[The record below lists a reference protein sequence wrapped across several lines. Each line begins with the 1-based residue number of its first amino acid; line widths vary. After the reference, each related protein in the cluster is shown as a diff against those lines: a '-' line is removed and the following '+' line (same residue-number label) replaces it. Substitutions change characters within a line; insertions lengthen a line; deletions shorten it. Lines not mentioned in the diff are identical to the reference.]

1 MKNNEMNDGL
11 NELIE
16 KLIKSTGART
26 IKHKELENLG
36 SAVETIKE
44 CVSKDK
50 LIGYIAIG
58 VSNTG
63 EVVNATVGSKFA
75 IYEMINLLFE
85 AVAKIDTDL
94 GREILEKLKSNF
106 EEIKTSKSEDEKG
119 SDNDC
124 DEDDEDDTKKEIAK
138 KLKKIFSKLKRDKDA
153 EKLLKGEVKIR
164 KKGDWWDKHIEEQ
177 AEMLEKLRARGYR
190 AEFGVGFDGCKKIID
205 NYLRN

>member
-1 MKNNEMNDGL
+1 MKNNEMNDRL

-16 KLIKSTGART
+16 KITKSMGART
-26 IKHKELENLG
+26 IKRKELDNLD
-36 SAVETIKE
+36 STIETIKE

-50 LIGYIAIG
+50 LIGYITIG
-58 VSNTG
+58 LSNAG

-94 GREILEKLKSNF
+94 GRKILEKLKSNF

-138 KLKKIFSKLKRDKDA
+138 KLKKIFSK
-153 EKLLKGEVKIR
+153 
-164 KKGDWWDKHIEEQ
+164 
-177 AEMLEKLRARGYR
+177 Y
-190 AEFGVGFDGCKKIID
+190 FDID
-205 NYLRN
+205 SEDY

>member
-16 KLIKSTGART
+16 KLIKSTSART

-36 SAVETIKE
+36 FAVETIKE

-58 VSNTG
+58 ISNTG

-85 AVAKIDTDL
+85 VVAKIDTDL

-138 KLKKIFSKLKRDKDA
+138 KLKKIFSK
-153 EKLLKGEVKIR
+153 
-164 KKGDWWDKHIEEQ
+164 
-177 AEMLEKLRARGYR
+177 Y
-190 AEFGVGFDGCKKIID
+190 FDID
-205 NYLRN
+205 SEDY

>member
-1 MKNNEMNDGL
+1 MKNNEMNDRL

-16 KLIKSTGART
+16 KLIKSTGARI
-26 IKHKELENLG
+26 IKHKELENLD

-50 LIGYIAIG
+50 LIGYITIG
-58 VSNTG
+58 LSNTG

-75 IYEMINLLFE
+75 VYEMINLLFE

-94 GREILEKLKSNF
+94 GRKILEKLKSNF

-124 DEDDEDDTKKEIAK
+124 DDEEDDEDVKKEIAK
-138 KLKKIFSKLKRDKDA
+138 KLKKIFSKYFDIDS
-153 EKLLKGEVKIR
+153 
-164 KKGDWWDKHIEEQ
+164 GD
-177 AEMLEKLRARGYR
+177 Y
-190 AEFGVGFDGCKKIID
+190 
-205 NYLRN
+205 

>member
-26 IKHKELENLG
+26 IKHKELENLD

-50 LIGYIAIG
+50 LIGYITIG

-94 GREILEKLKSNF
+94 GGKILEKLKSNF
-106 EEIKTSKSEDEKG
+106 EETKASKSEDEI
-119 SDNDC
+119 DDDDDC
-124 DEDDEDDTKKEIAK
+124 DDDEDEDDVKKEIAEEIKNILSKCFDIDPEDLDK
-138 KLKKIFSKLKRDKDA
+138 K
-153 EKLLKGEVKIR
+153 
-164 KKGDWWDKHIEEQ
+164 
-177 AEMLEKLRARGYR
+177 
-190 AEFGVGFDGCKKIID
+190 
-205 NYLRN
+205 

>member
-1 MKNNEMNDGL
+1 MKNNEMNDKL

-16 KLIKSTGART
+16 KIIKSMGART
-26 IKHKELENLG
+26 IKHKELDNLD
-36 SAVETIKE
+36 SAIETIKE
-44 CVSKDK
+44 CVEEDK
-50 LIGYIAIG
+50 LIGYVVIG
-58 VSNTG
+58 LSNTG

-75 IYEMINLLFE
+75 VYEMINLLFE

-138 KLKKIFSKLKRDKDA
+138 KLKKIFSK
-153 EKLLKGEVKIR
+153 
-164 KKGDWWDKHIEEQ
+164 
-177 AEMLEKLRARGYR
+177 Y
-190 AEFGVGFDGCKKIID
+190 FDID
-205 NYLRN
+205 PEDY

>member
-1 MKNNEMNDGL
+1 MD
-11 NELIE
+11 
-16 KLIKSTGART
+16 
-26 IKHKELENLG
+26 
-36 SAVETIKE
+36 
-44 CVSKDK
+44 
-50 LIGYIAIG
+50 IAIG

-138 KLKKIFSKLKRDKDA
+138 KLKKIFSK
-153 EKLLKGEVKIR
+153 
-164 KKGDWWDKHIEEQ
+164 
-177 AEMLEKLRARGYR
+177 Y
-190 AEFGVGFDGCKKIID
+190 FDID
-205 NYLRN
+205 SEDY

>member
-119 SDNDC
+119 
-124 DEDDEDDTKKEIAK
+124 
-138 KLKKIFSKLKRDKDA
+138 
-153 EKLLKGEVKIR
+153 
-164 KKGDWWDKHIEEQ
+164 
-177 AEMLEKLRARGYR
+177 
-190 AEFGVGFDGCKKIID
+190 
-205 NYLRN
+205 

>member
-26 IKHKELENLG
+26 IKHKELENLD

-63 EVVNATVGSKFA
+63 EVVNATVGPIFA
-75 IYEMINLLFE
+75 IYEMINRLFE

-124 DEDDEDDTKKEIAK
+124 DEDDEDKKAK
-138 KLKKIFSKLKRDKDA
+138 NKVA
-153 EKLLKGEVKIR
+153 EKIKN
-164 KKGDWWDKHIEEQ
+164 
-177 AEMLEKLRARGYR
+177 MLAKC
-190 AEFGVGFDGCKKIID
+190 FDID
-205 NYLRN
+205 LEDL

>member
-16 KLIKSTGART
+16 KLIKSTGARA
-26 IKHKELENLG
+26 IKRKELDNLD
-36 SAVETIKE
+36 SAIETIKE
-44 CVSKDK
+44 CVLKDK
-50 LIGYIAIG
+50 LIGYITIG

-63 EVVNATVGSKFA
+63 EVVNVTVGSKFA

-94 GREILEKLKSNF
+94 GGEILEKLKSNF
-106 EEIKTSKSEDEKG
+106 EEIKTSKSEDEKD

-138 KLKKIFSKLKRDKDA
+138 KLKKIFSK
-153 EKLLKGEVKIR
+153 
-164 KKGDWWDKHIEEQ
+164 
-177 AEMLEKLRARGYR
+177 Y
-190 AEFGVGFDGCKKIID
+190 FDID
-205 NYLRN
+205 SEDY

>member
-1 MKNNEMNDGL
+1 MKNNEMNDGS

-26 IKHKELENLG
+26 IKHKELENLD

-50 LIGYIAIG
+50 LIGYITIG
-58 VSNTG
+58 LSNAS

-94 GREILEKLKSNF
+94 GGEILEKLKSNF
-106 EEIKTSKSEDEKG
+106 EEIKTSKSEYEID
-119 SDNDC
+119 DDDDC
-124 DEDDEDDTKKEIAK
+124 DDDEDKDDVKKEIAEEIKNILSKCFDIDPEDLDK
-138 KLKKIFSKLKRDKDA
+138 K
-153 EKLLKGEVKIR
+153 
-164 KKGDWWDKHIEEQ
+164 
-177 AEMLEKLRARGYR
+177 
-190 AEFGVGFDGCKKIID
+190 
-205 NYLRN
+205 

>member
-1 MKNNEMNDGL
+1 MKNNEINDGL

-16 KLIKSTGART
+16 KLIKSMGART
-26 IKHKELENLG
+26 IKHKELDNLD
-36 SAVETIKE
+36 SVVETIKE

-50 LIGYIAIG
+50 LIGYITIG
-58 VSNTG
+58 LSNAG

-94 GREILEKLKSNF
+94 GGKILEKLKSNF

-138 KLKKIFSKLKRDKDA
+138 KLKKIFSK
-153 EKLLKGEVKIR
+153 
-164 KKGDWWDKHIEEQ
+164 
-177 AEMLEKLRARGYR
+177 Y
-190 AEFGVGFDGCKKIID
+190 FDID
-205 NYLRN
+205 SEDY

>member
-11 NELIE
+11 NELID

-26 IKHKELENLG
+26 IKHKELENLD

-50 LIGYIAIG
+50 LIGYITIG
-58 VSNTG
+58 LSNAG

-75 IYEMINLLFE
+75 VYEMINLLFE

-94 GREILEKLKSNF
+94 GGKILEKLKSNF
-106 EEIKTSKSEDEKG
+106 EEINTSKSEDEKS

-138 KLKKIFSKLKRDKDA
+138 KLKKIFSK
-153 EKLLKGEVKIR
+153 
-164 KKGDWWDKHIEEQ
+164 
-177 AEMLEKLRARGYR
+177 Y
-190 AEFGVGFDGCKKIID
+190 FDID
-205 NYLRN
+205 PEDY

>member
-1 MKNNEMNDGL
+1 MKNNEINDRL

-26 IKHKELENLG
+26 IKHKELENLD

-50 LIGYIAIG
+50 LIGYITIG
-58 VSNTG
+58 LSNTG

-75 IYEMINLLFE
+75 VYEMINLLFE

-106 EEIKTSKSEDEKG
+106 EEIKTSKPEDKKD
-119 SDNDC
+119 SDNGCDE
-124 DEDDEDDTKKEIAK
+124 DEDDEDKRAK
-138 KLKKIFSKLKRDKDA
+138 NKVVEKIKN
-153 EKLLKGEVKIR
+153 
-164 KKGDWWDKHIEEQ
+164 
-177 AEMLEKLRARGYR
+177 MLAKC
-190 AEFGVGFDGCKKIID
+190 FDID
-205 NYLRN
+205 LEDL

>member
-26 IKHKELENLG
+26 IKPKELENLG
-36 SAVETIKE
+36 SAVETIKG

-124 DEDDEDDTKKEIAK
+124 DEDDEDKKAK
-138 KLKKIFSKLKRDKDA
+138 NKVA
-153 EKLLKGEVKIR
+153 EKIKN
-164 KKGDWWDKHIEEQ
+164 
-177 AEMLEKLRARGYR
+177 MLAKC
-190 AEFGVGFDGCKKIID
+190 FDID
-205 NYLRN
+205 LEDL